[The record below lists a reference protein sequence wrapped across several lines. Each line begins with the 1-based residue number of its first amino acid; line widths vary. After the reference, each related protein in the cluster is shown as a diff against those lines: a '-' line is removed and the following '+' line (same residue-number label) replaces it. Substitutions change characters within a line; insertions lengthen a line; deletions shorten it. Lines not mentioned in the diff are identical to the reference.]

1 MVQPYFKNEIKEKKI
16 WIDLTSI
23 RYNKVTT
30 KEFDFEITWYMILVS
45 KLNKTM
51 KLVTPM
57 MSTKICSGVTMVK
70 FFFSEHLW
78 NTSFNHNFIMYL
90 NWKYFSEKNFWPWK
104 TKNLIQWNTFWKK
117 PCQAPLILFSFYC
130 VIQKKLFV
138 KTEIENRS

>member
-23 RYNKVTT
+23 RYNNVMT

-70 FFFSEHLW
+70 FFFQSIYE
-78 NTSFNHNFIMYL
+78 
-90 NWKYFSEKNFWPWK
+90 
-104 TKNLIQWNTFWKK
+104 IQVLT
-117 PCQAPLILFSFYC
+117 IIS
-130 VIQKKLFV
+130 
-138 KTEIENRS
+138 